1 MLLCL
6 YVYTILCLYY
16 AGLTRVGQILVASW
30 PCGVY
35 MVEARLSASLLD
47 GKNILRIVGHMI
59 GDPPIWMESNW
70 NGECKAHSNQA
81 GEASVKV
88 ATSHLLRAKRG
99 RGRVR
104 A

>member
-1 MLLCL
+1 
-6 YVYTILCLYY
+6 
-16 AGLTRVGQILVASW
+16 
-30 PCGVY
+30 

-81 GEASVKV
+81 SEASVKV